1 MTPRPRSL
9 LLIAC
14 CAAAVFGSSVT
25 AQQQARNSTQPPPL
39 SSQPPPAVD
48 PEQTQTGA
56 SQTGEYLIGPED
68 VLEIVVWKQADLS
81 RTVAVRPDGR
91 ISLPL
96 LNDVT
101 AANNTVSQ
109 LRDVLAKG
117 YTRFVPEAEVSVML
131 KEIHSKWI
139 SIMGMVKEPGKY
151 PLRNRATVL
160 EGLAMAG
167 GFDTYAKKDQIVI
180 YRQNGRG
187 GWVTINF
194 NYTQMLNK
202 LDGAQQNFI
211 LQPGDIIVVP

>member
-1 MTPRPRSL
+1 MTHRFRTLML
-9 LLIAC
+9 LVLGGAIVIGPTV
-14 CAAAVFGSSVT
+14 AAR
-25 AQQQARNSTQPPPL
+25 QQTPG
-39 SSQPPPAVD
+39 SQPPAPSQPPSAETTTQAAV
-48 PEQTQTGA
+48 Q
-56 SQTGEYLIGPED
+56 SGEYLIGPED
-68 VLEIVVWKQADLS
+68 LLEIVVWRQAELS

-101 AANNTVSQ
+101 ASNITVSQ
-109 LRDVLAKG
+109 LREVLAKG
-117 YTRFVPEAEVSVML
+117 YARFVPEAEVSVMV

-151 PLRNRATVL
+151 PLRSRTTVL

-180 YRQNGRG
+180 YRPNARG
-187 GWVTINF
+187 GWTTVLF

-202 LDGAQQNFI
+202 SDGIQQNFI
-211 LQPGDIIVVP
+211 LQHGDIIVVP